1 MSRGT
6 STIPPP
12 PPKKPLTMPAAPPA
26 MAAGIQ
32 GFQCFKA
39 IALLR
44 HSLPGEGVVYTWV
57 KSRITVPARRNPA
70 TGGTQ
75 GALAGMERRPGGG
88 ASLCS
93 ASAGSSGEKT
103 TLWWRIPRFFS
114 SFRMTRARGHPS
126 VFGDVSDPELRGV
139 QFIPGSHGGENGN
152 TPGQGGLDQIQ
163 LTGDQIDGVYD
174 VIIGDCKKP
183 FPVRR
188 FVLFRN
194 TGAVRTGGGC
204 PAGARPWLLFS
215 PIPR

>member
-1 MSRGT
+1 
-6 STIPPP
+6 
-12 PPKKPLTMPAAPPA
+12 

-70 TGGTQ
+70 TGGTLRRT
-75 GALAGMERRPGGG
+75 GGDGTAGREGG
-88 ASLCS
+88 SLCS

-103 TLWWRIPRFFS
+103 TLWWRIPPFLQLLS
-114 SFRMTRARGHPS
+114 DDPGQGTAFR
-126 VFGDVSDPELRGV
+126 FGDVSDPELRGV

-163 LTGDQIDGVYD
+163 LTGDQINGVYD
-174 VIIGDCKKP
+174 VIIGDRKKP
-183 FPVRR
+183 LPVRR

-194 TGAVRTGGGC
+194 QVQYALGWMSRRRAAMASV
-204 PAGARPWLLFS
+204 F